1 MKSLLFLLSLSA
13 FAQSREQAELQA
25 FLTQQAERHWAAR
38 EQRLAQLHS
47 RPQIAAWQQHIR
59 DTALE
64 IIGGLPAGRTPL
76 HARVTGKLVRPT
88 CTIEKVLYESQPG
101 FYVTANLYLPHGSGP
116 FPVVLGLAGHSHN
129 GKASEIYQRAF
140 LGFVARGIAV
150 FAYDPPGQGERLEY
164 LHPTTGESTVG
175 IGVGEHLAAGVP
187 TLLTGQTIARHFVWD
202 GIRAIDYLTTRP
214 EIDPTR
220 IAAAGN
226 SGGGAQ
232 AAYLALFEPRIR
244 AVVSSCYITRW
255 RELWSG
261 PGPQDSEQIWPG
273 FISRGLDFADFATAL
288 APRPFLITSAIRDYF
303 PIAGARATLRESRR
317 LFDLLGAGQSVDF
330 FAFDDTHGWSQ
341 PRREAA
347 TRWFSRHL
355 LGQETGGREGD
366 LTPNTDADLQVTPT
380 GQVAHLPAAR
390 TMRELA
396 LAEAWR
402 LRSLR
407 GEPDLPHIHRVLGY
421 TPPAPAQPV
430 PGDPTRLTV
439 APGLT
444 VPIHWTQPPN
454 ARHTTILLG
463 ANPAAAPA
471 GHRLLQFWPRGTGP
485 GFPEPRPTGYS
496 LRYQLAARAWL
507 LGRNFLTWQAQ
518 DIVAAVQYV
527 QQLYP
532 GEQVSLLAVGPLGPA
547 ALLAAACHLSIH
559 AVSTSQSISSFEDL
573 LRPQPP
579 PGYELAIVPGI
590 LQHFDLPHLIRL
602 TKLH

>member
-59 DTALE
+59 D
-64 IIGGLPAGRTPL
+64 
-76 HARVTGKLVRPT
+76 
-88 CTIEKVLYESQPG
+88 
-101 FYVTANLYLPHGSGP
+101 
-116 FPVVLGLAGHSHN
+116 
-129 GKASEIYQRAF
+129 
-140 LGFVARGIAV
+140 
-150 FAYDPPGQGERLEY
+150 
-164 LHPTTGESTVG
+164 
-175 IGVGEHLAAGVP
+175 
-187 TLLTGQTIARHFVWD
+187 
-202 GIRAIDYLTTRP
+202 
-214 EIDPTR
+214 
-220 IAAAGN
+220 
-226 SGGGAQ
+226 
-232 AAYLALFEPRIR
+232 
-244 AVVSSCYITRW
+244 
-255 RELWSG
+255 
-261 PGPQDSEQIWPG
+261 
-273 FISRGLDFADFATAL
+273 
-288 APRPFLITSAIRDYF
+288 YF
-303 PIAGARATLRESRR
+303 PIAGARATLRESRH

-330 FAFDDTHGWSQ
+330 FAFDDTHG
-341 PRREAA
+341 
-347 TRWFSRHL
+347 
-355 LGQETGGREGD
+355 
-366 LTPNTDADLQVTPT
+366 
-380 GQVAHLPAAR
+380 
-390 TMRELA
+390 
-396 LAEAWR
+396 
-402 LRSLR
+402 
-407 GEPDLPHIHRVLGY
+407 
-421 TPPAPAQPV
+421 
-430 PGDPTRLTV
+430 
-439 APGLT
+439 
-444 VPIHWTQPPN
+444 WTQPPN

-507 LGRNFLTWQAQ
+507 LGHNFLTWQAQ

-547 ALLAAACHLSIH
+547 ALLAAASHPSIH

-602 TKLH
+602 SKLH